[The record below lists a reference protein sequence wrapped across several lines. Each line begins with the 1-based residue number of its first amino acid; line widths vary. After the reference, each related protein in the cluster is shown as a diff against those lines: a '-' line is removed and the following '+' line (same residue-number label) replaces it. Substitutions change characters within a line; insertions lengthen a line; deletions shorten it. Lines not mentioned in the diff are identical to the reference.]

1 MKLTKK
7 NKKYILLIIVHFII
21 WFVLTKL
28 NYSLLYFTWGGIYM
42 LIYKD
47 IREEDE

>member
-1 MKLTKK
+1 MKLTRKK
-7 NKKYILLIIVHFII
+7 KKIILLIIVHLFMWII
-21 WFVLTKL
+21 LTKL
-28 NYSLLYFTWGGIYM
+28 NYNLLYFAWGGLYM